1 MSSFFTSWST
11 FTGLNALHIVGI
23 IVVAVVL
30 LRLLRVFTNSLVKP
44 GDSQSRNV
52 RDREQQTRAVAAVT
66 YSAGSAVIWAT
77 AAATALPE
85 FGISP
90 LPALIFCG
98 IAVLALG
105 IGAQSLIRDFLAGTC
120 IVLEDQFAPGD
131 TICFSDT
138 TGRVESF
145 TLRRTL
151 VRDAQGA
158 LVTIA
163 NSELRTVSNLS
174 RDWSQSFVD
183 VSVPLGDSLPQT
195 LESLEAA
202 ASGLRGDPAWSQ
214 ALVEGP
220 RVLGIQSSDPLT
232 LRLQVRTLP
241 TRQDEV
247 CRELRRRI
255 QVQFTRQPFLS
266 PSPHDES
273 SPAPAAIAEAPDP
286 RR

>member
-1 MSSFFTSWST
+1 MSSFFTYWST
-11 FTGLNALHIVGI
+11 FTAVNALHIVGI
-23 IVVAVVL
+23 IVVALVL
-30 LRLLRVFTNSLVKP
+30 LRLLRAFTNSLVKP

-52 RDREQQTRAVAAVT
+52 RDREQQTRAVAAII
-66 YSAGSAVIWAT
+66 YSTGGAVIWAT
-77 AAATALPE
+77 SAATALPE

-90 LPALIFCG
+90 LPAVIFCG
-98 IAVLALG
+98 VAVLALG
-105 IGAQSLIRDFLAGTC
+105 VGAQSLIRDFLAGVC
-120 IVLEDQFAPGD
+120 IVLEDQYATGD
-131 TICFSDT
+131 SIRFNDT

-151 VRDAQGA
+151 LRDAQGA
-158 LVTIA
+158 IVTIA

-174 RDWSQSFVD
+174 RDWSQAFVD
-183 VSVPLGDSLPQT
+183 VSVPLGDSLQQT

-202 ASGLRGDPAWSQ
+202 SSGLRGDPSWAQ
-214 ALVEGP
+214 ALVDGP

-241 TRQDEV
+241 NRQDEV

-266 PSPHDES
+266 PGPHDES
-273 SPAPAAIAEAPDP
+273 SPAPAAVAEAPDP

>member
-11 FTGLNALHIVGI
+11 FTALNALHIAGI
-23 IVVAVVL
+23 IVVALVL
-30 LRLLRVFTNSLVKP
+30 LRLLRVFTNSLIKP

-52 RDREQQTRAVAAVT
+52 RNRERQTRAVAGIAFST
-66 YSAGSAVIWAT
+66 GGAVIL
-77 AAATALPE
+77 AAAVATALPE
-85 FGISP
+85 FGVSP
-90 LPALIFCG
+90 LPAVIICG
-98 IAVLALG
+98 VAVLALG
-105 IGAQSLIRDFLAGTC
+105 IGAQSLIRDFIAGAC
-120 IVLEDQFAPGD
+120 VVLEDQYATGD
-131 TICFSDT
+131 TIRFGDT

-151 VRDAQGA
+151 LRDAQGA
-158 LVTIA
+158 IVNIA
-163 NSELRTVSNLS
+163 NSELRTVGNLS
-174 RDWSQSFVD
+174 RDWSQAFVD
-183 VSVPLGDSLPQT
+183 VSVPLGDSLQQT

-202 ASGLRGDPAWSQ
+202 ASDLRGDPSWAQ
-214 ALVEGP
+214 ALVDGP

-266 PSPHDES
+266 PGPHDES